1 VNGKRTIS
9 RYVLY
14 GESPGGHDPDFVH
27 IEDISAR
34 SLLYEWRI
42 HPHTHGGMLQVVT
55 LSKGRAR
62 LWLDE
67 TEGEIAAPCVVVI
80 PGGVVHGFHFE
91 PDTVGHVVTVADTL
105 VAEVQ
110 DGTVRKHFKALQA
123 RALALDFGAG
133 AAQFARIQAVLQQ
146 IEREFQWAERGRN
159 AMLAWLLHALLL
171 LVWRQADLQ
180 DVQAQ
185 SRGGRHDTFTRFR
198 QLVEDRYLE
207 HWDMAA
213 YANALSVTP
222 ATLNRLCRQFAGKGA
237 LELVQERLVVAARRH
252 LIYTDASVEAIA
264 YGLGFQDPAYFSRF
278 FKRHTAL
285 APGRFRSARQVAA

>member
-1 VNGKRTIS
+1 VNRERTIS

-14 GESPGGHDPDFVH
+14 GELPGEHDPDFVH

-42 HPHTHGGMLQVVT
+42 HPHTHAGMLQVVT

-67 TEGEIAAPCVVVI
+67 AEGEIAAPCVVVV

-91 PDTVGHVVTVADTL
+91 PDTVGHVVTVADAL
-105 VAEVQ
+105 VAEAQ
-110 DGTVRKHFKALQA
+110 DREVRQHFKALQG
-123 RALALDFGAG
+123 RALALDFSAS
-133 AAQFARIQAVLQQ
+133 AAQFARVQAVLAQL
-146 IEREFQWAERGRN
+146 EREFQWSERGRN

-180 DVQAQ
+180 EVQAQ
-185 SRGGRHDTFTRFR
+185 TRGGRHETFTRFR
-198 QLVEDRYLE
+198 QLIEDHYLE
-207 HWDMAA
+207 HWDIAA
-213 YANALSVTP
+213 YAQALAVTP

-237 LELVQERLVVAARRH
+237 LDLVQERLVVAARRH

-278 FKRHTAL
+278 FKRHTAQ
-285 APGRFRSARQVAA
+285 APGRFRAARHAAA